1 MAQVAPKFKMISM
14 YYLTQSLWVRNSEQL
29 SWVVGLVSHEVAAE
43 MSAGTVIVSRLDWDQ
58 RLCFQKDSLMWL
70 ASWGWLL
77 AGGLGSLP
85 VKPLHRAAW
94 VCSTRLAP
102 FRAHDLTVSRAEWQC
117 LLRPNFG
124 SDTPALLP
132 RSISHTCQPWYI
144 LGGNLTSA
152 WIPRSEGHWGA
163 ILEATIQYSIFF
175 ETQVPCYPENNLAF
189 SRSTSFS
196 WATDFVHSA
205 VGWRLSE
212 C

>member
-1 MAQVAPKFKMISM
+1 MGQEFRTAKLSGGPGVSCGCSWDVGRDCNRVKAWLGLEALFPKGFPHVAGK
-14 YYLTQSLWVRNSEQL
+14 LGLA
-29 SWVVGLVSHEVAAE
+29 VGRRPL
-43 MSAGTVIVSRLDWDQ
+43 
-58 RLCFQKDSLMWL
+58 
-70 ASWGWLL
+70 
-77 AGGLGSLP
+77 SLP

-94 VCSTRLAP
+94 VYSTRLAP
-102 FRAHDLTVSRAEWQC
+102 FRAHDLIVSRAEWQC
-117 LLRPNFG
+117 LLCPNFG

-132 RSISHTCQPWYI
+132 RSVSHTCQPWYI

-152 WIPRSEGHWGA
+152 WIPGSEGHWGA

-175 ETQVPCYPENNLAF
+175 ETKVPCYPENNLAF